1 MTPATGPQRA
11 RGLLISAPG
20 SNSGKTTIT
29 LGLLRAL
36 ARTGRSVASAKAGPD
51 YIDPRFHAAA
61 SQHECINLDPWAM
74 RPALLRR
81 LFAEKAIG
89 HEMIIVEGMMGLFD
103 GAADGTGSAA
113 DLAAMLG
120 LPVILVIDVAAQSHS
135 AAALARGFACHRDDT
150 TVAGLILNRVG
161 GSRHEA
167 MLRSALEPVGIPV
180 LGAVGRDRRL
190 ELPSRHL
197 GLVQAGEHENLDA
210 FLDSAGEIAADAI
223 DLAALTDLAAAASAP
238 EAGSRILPPL
248 GQRMAIARDEA
259 FAFCYPHF
267 IDAWREAG
275 AQLSFFSPL
284 AGEPP
289 PADADAIYLP
299 GGYPE
304 LHGGVLAHNAG
315 FGEGLRAAAERGA
328 TVYGECGGYMVL
340 GKGIVDAEGTRHEMT
355 GLLPLETGFEERRPH
370 LGYRRLTSRGR
381 APWPGPLTGHEFHY
395 ATTLAEGPGEPLFEA
410 VDARGDRLGAVG
422 LSAGSV
428 SGSFVHVIDLAS

>member
-1 MTPATGPQRA
+1 MTSPAGSQRA
-11 RGLLISAPG
+11 PGVLISAPA

-36 ARTGRSVASAKAGPD
+36 VRAGRKVASAKAGPD

-61 SQHECINLDPWAM
+61 SGRECINLDPWAM
-74 RPALLRR
+74 RPGLLHR
-81 LFAEKAIG
+81 LFAEQAAAPDLV
-89 HEMIIVEGMMGLFD
+89 IVEGMMGLFD

-120 LPVILVIDVAAQSHS
+120 LPVILVIDVAAQAHS
-135 AAALARGFACHRDDT
+135 AAALVRGFAGHRDDT

-161 GSRHEA
+161 GPRHEA
-167 MLRSALEPVGIPV
+167 MLRSALEPLGIPI
-180 LGAVGRDRRL
+180 LGAVGRDSRL

-197 GLVQAGEHENLDA
+197 GLVQAGEHQDLDL
-210 FLDSAGEIAADAI
+210 FLETAGEIVADAV
-223 DLAALTDLAAAASAP
+223 DLDTLAGIAGVAPAELTGCP
-238 EAGSRILPPL
+238 GLPPL

-267 IDAWREAG
+267 LQGWQEAG
-275 AQLSFFSPL
+275 AELSFFSPL
-284 AGEPP
+284 ADEAPSV
-289 PADADAIYLP
+289 DADAIYLP

-304 LHGGVLAHNAG
+304 LHGGVLAANRTFQG
-315 FGEGLRAAAERGA
+315 GLRAAAERGV

-340 GKGIVDAEGTRHEMT
+340 GNGIVDAEGTRHEMT
-355 GLLPLETGFEERRPH
+355 GLLPLETSFAERRLH
-370 LGYRRLTSRGR
+370 LGYRRLASNGR
-381 APWPGPLTGHEFHY
+381 APWPGALTGHEFHY

-410 VDARGDRLGAVG
+410 VDARGDHLGGMG